1 LLFQK
6 TKVEKA
12 NEEIEYLVSI
22 DEEDISEYFNFDFP
36 EFTFSSDYPAVVLPI
51 RFKELHGL
59 EVGEEVSINVSPLY
73 PNLDFQIIG
82 FYKAVSSR
90 LAFTN
95 IHLLEEFQSEKAN
108 AVLLNASNHKLLR
121 RELIENFSRNLVYIF
136 DFQLLLKKQGDEIKK
151 VGDYVNFIV
160 AIMISCF
167 VFSIINHSLLLF
179 DKMKIAYQRYF
190 LLGASPNR
198 MGRLFLF
205 EQALVLFAVI
215 LSTLVTALLLNQ
227 IIPQLV
233 ILFGEYEPLTFSL
246 SSLLTGEMLALIVYL
261 FANIIYLTRML
272 RVDAHYQNN
281 LIQGE

>member
-1 LLFQK
+1 
-6 TKVEKA
+6 
-12 NEEIEYLVSI
+12 
-22 DEEDISEYFNFDFP
+22 
-36 EFTFSSDYPAVVLPI
+36 
-51 RFKELHGL
+51 
-59 EVGEEVSINVSPLY
+59 
-73 PNLDFQIIG
+73 
-82 FYKAVSSR
+82 
-90 LAFTN
+90 
-95 IHLLEEFQSEKAN
+95 
-108 AVLLNASNHKLLR
+108 
-121 RELIENFSRNLVYIF
+121 
-136 DFQLLLKKQGDEIKK
+136 
-151 VGDYVNFIV
+151 
-160 AIMISCF
+160 
-167 VFSIINHSLLLF
+167 
-179 DKMKIAYQRYF
+179 
-190 LLGASPNR
+190 